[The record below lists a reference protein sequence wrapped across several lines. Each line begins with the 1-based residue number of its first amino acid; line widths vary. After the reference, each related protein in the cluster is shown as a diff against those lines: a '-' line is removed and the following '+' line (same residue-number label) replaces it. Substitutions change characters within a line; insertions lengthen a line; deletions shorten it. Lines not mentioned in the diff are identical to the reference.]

1 MAGFVLGDSMSWQNI
16 LKGQEP
22 KDDPRIQ
29 GFLEREKPEYHPNQK
44 NINLSIKRWN
54 TARMELAEK
63 MLEQDGY
70 IDMMRFFDV
79 NGPSES
85 IHYDSSLAMLAS
97 AYHRHHPMFGPWI
110 TKDMFTEGE
119 DSDNYWDFRE
129 MHGQILDKVPSIIK
143 YGMHQTILTWDAQ
156 GNRIVEKLTDEEV
169 SYKNKNLM
177 SKLKEYIIE
186 IEPPLDNRK
195 LLELMVSD
203 EDPTPKL
210 EDMANK
216 LKVEAK
222 SQFEQNYPDELKRIS
237 FEEFLDTYEE
247 STKTWTWD
255 EEGIGKLKES
265 FDVDVEQFDSNA
277 ELLPLKKN
285 SPFHFRGWL
294 WQKVPKNK
302 KLEMFRELLPSETEG
317 GTLKPVSSTAK
328 PTYAEEEM
336 MGRDVFDNKDDPRKR
351 PINSDSGTFPMGFAR
366 KPFGSDVNVKKT
378 WQRILMESKMK

>member
-1 MAGFVLGDSMSWQNI
+1 MSWQNI

-29 GFLEREKPEYHPNQK
+29 GFLEREKPEYTSNQK

-110 TKDMFTEGE
+110 TKDLFKEGE
-119 DSDNYWDFRE
+119 DYWDFRE
-129 MHGQILDKVPSIIK
+129 MYGQILDKVPSIIK
-143 YGMHQTILTWDAQ
+143 NGMHQTIHTWDAQ

-169 SYKNKNLM
+169 TYKNKNLM
-177 SKLKEYIIE
+177 SILRENIIE

-237 FEEFLDTYEE
+237 FEEFLDTYEDD
-247 STKTWTWD
+247 W
-255 EEGIGKLKES
+255 EEIGKLKES

-277 ELLPLKKN
+277 ELPPLKKN

-317 GTLKPVSSTAK
+317 GTLKPVSSKAK

-336 MGRDVFDNKDDPRKR
+336 TERDIFDNKDDPRKQ
-351 PINSDSGTFPMGFAR
+351 PINPDSGTFPMGFAR
-366 KPFGSDVNVKKT
+366 KPFGSDINVKKT
-378 WQRILMESKMK
+378 WQGILMESKMQ